1 MGEGGRRPD
10 EGAELTTQTR
20 LPVTRGIGLLSTVAL
35 VISAFLS
42 GKHSAGPGCV
52 FRRAFHIPCPGC
64 GLTRSFAALWHGN
77 LSASFHF
84 HPLGLPLFALM
95 AMGAGVWL
103 FRNATPG
110 MRRVA
115 EQWENEMVQ
124 PRVWMTLLAIW
135 LGVWVARLVWAKAG
149 NGGYWW

>member
-1 MGEGGRRPD
+1 MTIPTKYPACKMIGSLSATLLTVSTLMSVNHHEGP
-10 EGAELTTQTR
+10 
-20 LPVTRGIGLLSTVAL
+20 S
-35 VISAFLS
+35 
-42 GKHSAGPGCV
+42 CV